1 MATLTELEIKLAD
14 AEDALANA
22 LTNQSYRSGSFTKQ
36 NQDIQGLRNYITYLE
51 GKIAIVR
58 NKGRIPGSSVVFGG
72 NRG

>member
-1 MATLTELEIKLAD
+1 MATLTELETKLTN

-22 LTNQSYRSGSFTKQ
+22 LTNQSYRSGPFQKQ
-36 NQDIQGLRNYITYLE
+36 NQDIQSLQNYIIHLE